1 MLKAVLYKIWSR
13 PLILTVFLLICLAQP
28 VSVLLHH
35 QENMRQLCEY
45 YNAWGGP
52 MDDDWKQ
59 SIAAQYER
67 LWPQPPKTDIT
78 NTTPIPTGACWPTI
92 TRPETEKKYADKL
105 ARTFLL

>member
-45 YNAWGGP
+45 YNAWGGRW
-52 MDDDWKQ
+52 MMTG
-59 SIAAQYER
+59 SSR
-67 LWPQPPKTDIT
+67 LPHSTKGFGRSRRKRQ
-78 NTTPIPTGACWPTI
+78 
-92 TRPETEKKYADKL
+92 
-105 ARTFLL
+105 RTYRTHRLSSRLF

>member
-13 PLILTVFLLICLAQP
+13 PLILTVFLLIRLAQP

-52 MDDDWKQ
+52 MDDD
-59 SIAAQYER
+59 
-67 LWPQPPKTDIT
+67 
-78 NTTPIPTGACWPTI
+78 
-92 TRPETEKKYADKL
+92 
-105 ARTFLL
+105 

>member
-45 YNAWGGP
+45 YSAWGGP

-67 LWPQPPKTDIT
+67 LWPQPPKTAAGLCGSNQRAMICFRWIWVPW
-78 NTTPIPTGACWPTI
+78 N
-92 TRPETEKKYADKL
+92 R
-105 ARTFLL
+105 

>member
-45 YNAWGGP
+45 YKRMG
-52 MDDDWKQ
+52 
-59 SIAAQYER
+59 R
-67 LWPQPPKTDIT
+67 TD
-78 NTTPIPTGACWPTI
+78 G
-92 TRPETEKKYADKL
+92 
-105 ARTFLL
+105 